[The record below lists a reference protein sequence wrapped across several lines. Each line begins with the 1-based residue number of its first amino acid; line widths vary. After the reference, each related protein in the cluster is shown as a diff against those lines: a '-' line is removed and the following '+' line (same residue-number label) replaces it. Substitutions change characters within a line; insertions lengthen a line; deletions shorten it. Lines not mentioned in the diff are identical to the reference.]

1 MANKKITD
9 VDVVST
15 VSDADYLFVN
25 QGQSIKQIK
34 KSDIPKPI
42 YNAEEVGALPNTTK
56 IPSKTSDLQNDSG
69 FLTEHQDLS
78 GYALKSE
85 VPKSASDVGAD
96 AAGTAESKVSV
107 HNTETDSHNDIREL
121 ISGLTQ
127 RLNALADSDDTTLDQ
142 MSEVVAYIK
151 SNKSLIDAITTSK
164 INVSD
169 IIDDLATN
177 VSNKPLSA
185 AQGVKLKALIDA
197 IATVELDETLTDNT
211 KAAPAG
217 VVGELKEDLTQ
228 LDSRLSESKID
239 KPTTADNNKFPRAKN
254 GNVEWVEQGLPTDA
268 QTETAVQNWL
278 NAHPEATTTVDNRI
292 VKKVHNTVNSM
303 INDYSLKV
311 DEKVQ
316 TLGYYA
322 PSDFGGNSYVVSQT
336 PSNEL
341 AIQLNNGLYANP
353 VLSNILNVCAY
364 GVKVQLANIADGSY
378 EPCDNALQKI
388 IEYASGYN
396 TNTAIKSLFFPAGFY
411 YFDNPINL
419 EDVTNINIFGDS
431 KASSGTATFVFYNS
445 DGIVLA
451 GTQYVNISNVSI
463 VCKKENSNGI
473 YYKYINDKRCEMN
486 RFENI
491 SISASICINMQC
503 GCGYDYFVNVSTT
516 KGTAPY
522 YPQTIDKFV
531 HTEYSGKIV
540 GVNYIYF
547 DRCSCQGITYGF
559 HFEEVEYAYIYHC
572 DIVDVEYGVYCVGK
586 NVIKHVQL
594 ESNVFW
600 DNTVCAISAYSEEK
614 VPSYIITKSN
624 LIKMISNHDGIY
636 TKNAKAYDI
645 AGLAGKYISNVEL
658 DDIIEVE
665 EDHIEKLFTIDFV
678 YGLVLRTPFPV
689 TTPTALDGVGFCSIT
704 NIVKDMTQKNY
715 PAFRVAVPASGNIT
729 VQKNFY
735 TWYMP
740 SNFISVPRYGGTS
753 LADFTVAP
761 TVNGNKLSI
770 KFTNKTATEI
780 ALVVKPEVS
789 VGNDIY

>member
-1 MANKKITD
+1 MPEIDELLNREMERIESESMVNDEIVVNPITRMMDVPISERLFGVVEDANVEKK
-9 VDVVST
+9 
-15 VSDADYLFVN
+15 YFRC
-25 QGQSIKQIK
+25 
-34 KSDIPKPI
+34 PR
-42 YNAEEVGALPNTTK
+42 YVGDN
-56 IPSKTSDLQNDSG
+56 I
-69 FLTEHQDLS
+69 DLS
-78 GYALKSE
+78 KLKIYMKYVHAVGNTPE
-85 VPKSASDVGAD
+85 EWEDTIPQFTWCDDV
-96 AAGTAESKVSV
+96 KV
-107 HNTETDSHNDIREL
+107 DGNDIVW
-121 ISGLTQ
+121 TW
-127 RLNALADSDDTTLDQ
+127 
-142 MSEVVAYIK
+142 K
-151 SNKSLIDAITTSK
+151 
-164 INVSD
+164 
-169 IIDDLATN
+169 
-177 VSNKPLSA
+177 LSA
-185 AQGVKLKALIDA
+185 NVFTKKGFMAFAMVAKDENTVAFNTYPAIGTVLTTIPYGSEELSTMYPDIVTQLLKRMDSVEA
-197 IATVELDETLTDNT
+197 IATPEAMQNYVNTYLEVNPLRLDETLNDDK
-211 KAAPAG
+211 KAAPANI
-217 VVGELKEDLTQ
+217 VGELKEDLTQ

-322 PSDFGGNSYVVSQT
+322 PSDFGWNSYVVSQT

-364 GVKVQLANIADGSY
+364 GVKVQLSNIADLSY

-396 TNTAIKSLFFPAGFY
+396 TKTAIKSLFFPAGFY

-473 YYKYINDKRCEMN
+473 YYKYINDKRCGMN

-531 HTEYSGKIV
+531 HTGYSGKNV

-715 PAFRVAVPASGNIT
+715 PAFRVSVPASGNIT
-729 VQKNFY
+729 VQKNLY